1 MADVLQALRLTEED
15 VAFVVANCEKQ
26 RFAYNEAGD
35 KIRANQ
41 GHSVDV
47 ELDLPESFP
56 PETLYHGTVD
66 KWLQSIFEHGLQKM
80 SRHHVHLS
88 ADVATAT
95 NVGSRRGNP
104 VILAVDAKRMHADG
118 HKFYVS
124 ANGVWMADQVPPCY
138 LSIK

>member
-1 MADVLQALRLTEED
+1 M
-15 VAFVVANCEKQ
+15 AFVVANCEKQ

-47 ELDLPESFP
+47 ELDLPESCP
-56 PETLYHGTVD
+56 PETLYPGTVD

-88 ADVATAT
+88 ADVATA
-95 NVGSRRGNP
+95 
-104 VILAVDAKRMHADG
+104 
-118 HKFYVS
+118 
-124 ANGVWMADQVPPCY
+124 
-138 LSIK
+138 